1 MTREVETG
9 TNELGAVL
17 RRAAAGDRQA
27 AQELLPLV
35 YGDLKSLAH
44 ARLAR
49 YKRDQTLQTTDLVHE
64 CWLRLIQQGDPGW
77 EGRRHFFGAAARAMR
92 NILVEEARR
101 RSSVKRDASRK
112 RELPTAMPEIVT
124 APPVEDILSLGEAL
138 EKFEKD
144 HPRAAEVVWLRF
156 FDGLSMPEVAELAGV
171 SLATAERDWRFARA
185 WLQEELGRDTF
196 AA

>member
-1 MTREVETG
+1 MELG
-9 TNELGAVL
+9 TNELGTVL

-27 AQELLPLV
+27 AKELLPLV
-35 YGDLKSLAH
+35 YGDLKGLAH

-49 YKRDQTLQTTDLVHE
+49 VQKGHTIQTTDLVHE
-64 CWLRLIQQGDPGW
+64 SWLRLVENGDPGW

-101 RSSVKRDASRK
+101 RTSVKRDASRK
-112 RELPTAMPEIVT
+112 RELPTGMPEIAT
-124 APPVEDILSLGEAL
+124 DPPVEDVLSVGEAL
-138 EKFEKD
+138 DKFEKD
-144 HPRAAEVVWLRF
+144 HPRAAEIVWLRF
-156 FDGLSMPEVAELAGV
+156 FDGLSMPEVAELTGI

-185 WLQEELGRDTF
+185 WLQEELGRDNF